1 MYSINIYISYC
12 AREIRNKKGENKTA
26 GNIVHKMIVVG
37 EKMGTQYGPECL
49 V

>member
-37 EKMGTQYGPECL
+37 EKNGNTIWS
-49 V
+49 